1 MLKPSADL
9 IIDPK
14 QSRYSLV
21 VGVAKRARQ
30 IVEEAEKNGQIL
42 VEKPVDL
49 AVHDFM
55 DHKYRLIECPIEND
69 DEPEEDEMP
78 VTTSSSDEAPVQ
90 EDASAEEGTPSE
102 SEQE

>member
-30 IVEEAEKNGQIL
+30 IVEESEKNGQIL
-42 VEKPVDL
+42 IEKPVYL

-55 DHKYRLIECPIEND
+55 DDKYRLVECPIEND
-69 DEPEEDEMP
+69 DEPEEENNNP
-78 VTTSSSDEAPVQ
+78 VEEAAEAEAQELPV
-90 EDASAEEGTPSE
+90 EN
-102 SEQE
+102 EQG

>member
-42 VEKPVDL
+42 IEKPVDL

-55 DHKYRLIECPIEND
+55 DEKYRLVECPIEND
-69 DEPEEDEMP
+69 DEPEEDDNP
-78 VTTSSSDEAPVQ
+78 VEEA
-90 EDASAEEGTPSE
+90 AEEQELPTGN
-102 SEQE
+102 EQE

>member
-30 IVEEAEKNGQIL
+30 IVEEAENNGQIL
-42 VEKPVDL
+42 IEKPVDL

-55 DHKYRLIECPIEND
+55 DEKYRLVECPIEND
-69 DEPEEDEMP
+69 DEPEEDDNP
-78 VTTSSSDEAPVQ
+78 VEEA
-90 EDASAEEGTPSE
+90 AEEQELPTE
-102 SEQE
+102 NEQE

>member
-42 VEKPVDL
+42 IEKPVDL

-55 DHKYRLIECPIEND
+55 DEKYRLVECPIEND
-69 DEPEEDEMP
+69 DEPEENDNP
-78 VTTSSSDEAPVQ
+78 VEEA
-90 EDASAEEGTPSE
+90 AEEQELPTGN
-102 SEQE
+102 EQE

>member
-1 MLKPSADL
+1 MLKPSVDL

-42 VEKPVDL
+42 IEKPVDL

-55 DHKYRLIECPIEND
+55 DEKYRLVECPIEND
-69 DEPEEDEMP
+69 DEPEENDNP
-78 VTTSSSDEAPVQ
+78 VEEA
-90 EDASAEEGTPSE
+90 AEEQELPTE
-102 SEQE
+102 NEQE

>member
-9 IIDPK
+9 IIEPK

-42 VEKPVDL
+42 IEKPVDL

-55 DHKYRLIECPIEND
+55 DEKYRLVECPIEND
-69 DEPEEDEMP
+69 DEPEENDNP
-78 VTTSSSDEAPVQ
+78 VEEA
-90 EDASAEEGTPSE
+90 AEEQELPTE
-102 SEQE
+102 NEQE

>member
-14 QSRYSLV
+14 QSRYSPV

-42 VEKPVDL
+42 IEKPVDL

-55 DHKYRLIECPIEND
+55 DEKYRLVECPIEND
-69 DEPEEDEMP
+69 DEPEENDNP
-78 VTTSSSDEAPVQ
+78 VEEA
-90 EDASAEEGTPSE
+90 AEEQELPTE
-102 SEQE
+102 NEQE

>member
-21 VGVAKRARQ
+21 VGVAKRASQ

-42 VEKPVDL
+42 IEKPVDL

-55 DHKYRLIECPIEND
+55 DEKYRLVECPIEND
-69 DEPEEDEMP
+69 DEPEENDNP
-78 VTTSSSDEAPVQ
+78 VEEA
-90 EDASAEEGTPSE
+90 AEEQELPTE
-102 SEQE
+102 NEQE

>member
-30 IVEEAEKNGQIL
+30 IVEEAEKNGEIL
-42 VEKPVDL
+42 IEKPVDL

-55 DHKYRLIECPIEND
+55 DEKYRLVEN
-69 DEPEEDEMP
+69 PVAEDE
-78 VTTSSSDEAPVQ
+78 
-90 EDASAEEGTPSE
+90 EEPDPILAGEE
-102 SEQE
+102 SEENAPAGEEEENVLE

>member
-55 DHKYRLIECPIEND
+55 DKKYRIVECPVENL
-69 DEPEEDEMP
+69 DEPVEEELPAQED
-78 VTTSSSDEAPVQ
+78 VADEAPESGEKSQ
-90 EDASAEEGTPSE
+90 E
-102 SEQE
+102 

>member
-42 VEKPVDL
+42 IEKPVDL

-55 DHKYRLIECPIEND
+55 DEKYRLVECPIEND
-69 DEPEEDEMP
+69 DEPEEDDNP
-78 VTTSSSDEAPVQ
+78 VEEA
-90 EDASAEEGTPSE
+90 AEE
-102 SEQE
+102 QELPTEKEEE

>member
-30 IVEEAEKNGQIL
+30 IVEESEKNGQIL
-42 VEKPVDL
+42 IEKPVDL

-55 DHKYRLIECPIEND
+55 DDKYRLVECPIEND
-69 DEPEEDEMP
+69 DEPEENDNQVE
-78 VTTSSSDEAPVQ
+78 EA
-90 EDASAEEGTPSE
+90 AEEQELPTE
-102 SEQE
+102 NEQE

>member
-42 VEKPVDL
+42 IEKPVDL

-55 DHKYRLIECPIEND
+55 DEKYRLVECPIEND
-69 DEPEEDEMP
+69 DEPEENDNP
-78 VTTSSSDEAPVQ
+78 VEEA
-90 EDASAEEGTPSE
+90 AEEQERPAE
-102 SEQE
+102 NEQE

>member
-78 VTTSSSDEAPVQ
+78 VAAD
-90 EDASAEEGTPSE
+90 SAEEASADQAPSTEEETPAE

>member
-42 VEKPVDL
+42 IEKPVDL

-55 DHKYRLIECPIEND
+55 DEKYRLVECPIVND
-69 DEPEEDEMP
+69 DEPEENDNP
-78 VTTSSSDEAPVQ
+78 VEEA
-90 EDASAEEGTPSE
+90 AEEQELPTE
-102 SEQE
+102 NEQE

>member
-42 VEKPVDL
+42 IEKPVDL
-49 AVHDFM
+49 AVQLRMTTNRKRMTIRWRKQRRNRNFRQRM
-55 DHKYRLIECPIEND
+55 SRNKGRL
-69 DEPEEDEMP
+69 
-78 VTTSSSDEAPVQ
+78 
-90 EDASAEEGTPSE
+90 
-102 SEQE
+102 

>member
-21 VGVAKRARQ
+21 IGVAKRARQ

-42 VEKPVDL
+42 IEKPVDL

-55 DHKYRLIECPIEND
+55 DEKYRLVECPIEND
-69 DEPEEDEMP
+69 DEPEENDNP
-78 VTTSSSDEAPVQ
+78 VEEA
-90 EDASAEEGTPSE
+90 AEEQELPTE
-102 SEQE
+102 NEQE

>member
-42 VEKPVDL
+42 IEKPVDL

-55 DHKYRLIECPIEND
+55 DEKYRLVECPIEND
-69 DEPEEDEMP
+69 DEPEENDNP
-78 VTTSSSDEAPVQ
+78 VEEA
-90 EDASAEEGTPSE
+90 AEEQELPTE
-102 SEQE
+102 NEQE